1 MVVLNAV
8 IHAEYT
14 LSMPI
19 SAQQADTNFSQ
30 LGAAQKIA
38 YNWYTSSGAENNAYG
53 IQSILDVHEK

>member
-1 MVVLNAV
+1 MHNV

-14 LSMPI
+14 LVMPN